1 MIVDPYMTE
10 KRATAVLKVPREHLR
25 KHHNDMHIRAYP
37 QRYGPWEYSSTD
49 VLCAAK
55 SGVRTPPWER
65 TYRPCLWP
73 DCIQIGTGSWGLCF
87 CPKHKKSVELILG
100 KGYDNNEYTRPN

>member
-1 MIVDPYMTE
+1 MINDTHMSE
-10 KRATAVLKVPREHLR
+10 KRATQVLKVPREYLR
-25 KHHNDMHIRAYP
+25 EHHNDMHIRVFRH
-37 QRYGPWEYSSTD
+37 RYGEWKYNATD

-55 SGVRTPPWER
+55 SGIRTPLCER

-87 CPKHKKSVELILG
+87 CPKHKKSVALILG
-100 KGYDNNEYTRPN
+100 RGYDKNEHTGAN